1 MSQETLK
8 KQKNAP
14 LSVDKIAFF
23 CCERTVK
30 RCVNVGKNS
39 KKVCDFALLTNSTNW
54 NLFDSDYLPFFFAM
68 CETMEQTIIP
78 ITNGIAKSSPTSQ
91 GALLPGAYRRTVQ
104 L

>member
-1 MSQETLK
+1 MYGRKYVLP
-8 KQKNAP
+8 ALHP
-14 LSVDKIAFF
+14 LYKYQQGIAYDAV
-23 CCERTVK
+23 TGYA
-30 RCVNVGKNS
+30 NQLIINDLGMI
-39 KKVCDFALLTNSTNW
+39 
-54 NLFDSDYLPFFFAM
+54 LFDSDYFPFFFAM